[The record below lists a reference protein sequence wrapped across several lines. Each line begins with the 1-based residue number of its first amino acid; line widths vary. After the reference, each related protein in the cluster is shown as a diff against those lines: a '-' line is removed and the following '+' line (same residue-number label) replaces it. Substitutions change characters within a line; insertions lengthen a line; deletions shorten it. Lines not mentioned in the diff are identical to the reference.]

1 MFNSHIN
8 ATLAIFFAIGNNR
21 VEIIFD
27 HGTAVLIYGVLA
39 REAVFGAVHHLPLV
53 AALIVKSS
61 ALLKA
66 TILMNERLRIVGFT
80 RLGHRIVQIVLYSI
94 ISSFLRVG
102 SRDVPLVSATSAR
115 ATPLVEFGGHASSI
129 VWTLRF

>member
-1 MFNSHIN
+1 MFECHIN
-8 ATLAIFFAIGNNR
+8 ATLAILFAIGNDR
-21 VEIIFD
+21 VEIIFN
-27 HGTAVLIYGVLA
+27 HGIAVLIHGVLA

-66 TILMNERLRIVGFT
+66 TILMNKCLQVVGFT
-80 RLGHRIVQIVLYSI
+80 RLGHCVVQIVLYSI
-94 ISSFLRVG
+94 IPSFLRVG

-115 ATPLVEFGGHASSI
+115 AAPFVEFGGHTSSI
-129 VWTLRF
+129 VWTLRL